1 MEIKDLHVAIV
12 FSPIC
17 GPIPTGLLGLVL
29 EAHLYEVQD
38 DGDMAPKSRFTEHQK
53 STLVGHS
60 DSTLDRV
67 QKHHVWKWGFYHQFS
82 CSFLPKDFQNKK
94 KYINILQNG
103 FAVKLG
109 YSIENDY
116 YLGKEEQ

>member
-1 MEIKDLHVAIV
+1 MVLERCQRVLGSAQSIFYKTPPAPRVYFIRLLPRPEYILKDSWQEDYVIHMEIKDLHVAIV

-67 QKHHVWKWGFYHQFS
+67 QKHHV
-82 CSFLPKDFQNKK
+82 
-94 KYINILQNG
+94 
-103 FAVKLG
+103 
-109 YSIENDY
+109 
-116 YLGKEEQ
+116 